1 MQTEPVDISLQSLAG
16 YDWIVLT
23 SVRGVEALDV
33 LPPGLRFAAVGPETA
48 GALRARGVEPAHV
61 PPRADGADL
70 ADTLPDVKGKRI
82 ALVRASAAGT
92 DLPDRLRERGAIV
105 DEVTAYRT
113 VQGPA
118 ASAEKLR
125 VALIDQDLGAIVF
138 ASGSAVRGFVDLG
151 GDARPPAITIG
162 PHTTAEARENGF
174 EVIAEA
180 VTQSASGVVE
190 AVVRALPLEVENN
203 A

>member
-1 MQTEPVDISLQSLAG
+1 
-16 YDWIVLT
+16 
-23 SVRGVEALDV
+23 
-33 LPPGLRFAAVGPETA
+33 
-48 GALRARGVEPAHV
+48 
-61 PPRADGADL
+61 
-70 ADTLPDVKGKRI
+70 VKGKRI

-92 DLPDRLRERGAIV
+92 DLPGRLRARGGIV

-113 VQGPA
+113 VEGPA

>member
-1 MQTEPVDISLQSLAG
+1 MFVG
-16 YDWIVLT
+16 GG
-23 SVRGVEALDV
+23 VR
-33 LPPGLRFAAVGPETA
+33 
-48 GALRARGVEPAHV
+48 
-61 PPRADGADL
+61 
-70 ADTLPDVKGKRI
+70 
-82 ALVRASAAGT
+82 
-92 DLPDRLRERGAIV
+92 
-105 DEVTAYRT
+105 
-113 VQGPA
+113 
-118 ASAEKLR
+118 LR

>member
-1 MQTEPVDISLQSLAG
+1 
-16 YDWIVLT
+16 
-23 SVRGVEALDV
+23 
-33 LPPGLRFAAVGPETA
+33 
-48 GALRARGVEPAHV
+48 
-61 PPRADGADL
+61 
-70 ADTLPDVKGKRI
+70 VKGKRI

-113 VQGPA
+113 VEGPA